1 MTLLKSIAVRR
12 LCCFALAASLALA
25 ACAPVATRPP
35 PAAAGDSDAQAV
47 REHELATATRWSFS
61 GKVAV
66 SQAGNGGS
74 ARIDWTQAG
83 PDFDI
88 RLAAPVTRQSWR
100 LSRHGGIA
108 RLEGL
113 DGGPRE
119 GPDAQALLLEATG
132 WQLPVDT
139 LAAWV
144 RGARAGGGATFESDL
159 QGRPALIREQGWTV
173 EYRAWDA
180 SSPALPLRVFA
191 RKDSASVRLVIE
203 RWSGP

>member
-1 MTLLKSIAVRR
+1 MNWFKSVAVRHCR
-12 LCCFALAASLALA
+12 GFALLTGLALA

-35 PAAAGDSDAQAV
+35 AAAGADSDAQAA
-47 REHELATATRWSFS
+47 RELALSAETRWSFS

-74 ARIDWTQAG
+74 ARIDWVQDG

-88 RLAAPVTRQSWR
+88 RLAAPVTRQTWR
-100 LSRHGGIA
+100 LSRHGALA

-113 DGGPRE
+113 DSGPRE
-119 GPDAQALLLEATG
+119 GPDAEALLLEATA

-144 RGARAGGGATFESDL
+144 RGARAGPQATLESDPL
-159 QGRPALIREQGWTV
+159 GRPALIREQGWTV

-180 SSPALPLRVFA
+180 GSLALPLRVFA
-191 RKDSASVRLVIE
+191 RKDAASVRLVIE
-203 RWSGP
+203 RWSTP

>member
-1 MTLLKSIAVRR
+1 MILLKSITILRSRVFAAAA
-12 LCCFALAASLALA
+12 CFAVA
-25 ACAPVATRPP
+25 ACAPVATRA
-35 PAAAGDSDAQAV
+35 PAVADTDAQAA
-47 REHELATATRWSFS
+47 RELALAATTRWSFS

-66 SQAGNGGS
+66 SQSGDGGS

-100 LSRHGGIA
+100 LSRHGGVA
-108 RLEGL
+108 RLDGL
-113 DGGPRE
+113 AGGPRQ
-119 GPDAQALLLEATG
+119 GPDAEALLLEATG

-144 RGARAGGGATFESDL
+144 RGTRAGAGAALESDP
-159 QGRPALIREQGWTV
+159 QGRPSLIHEQGWTV

-180 SSPALPLRVFA
+180 GSPALPLRVFA
-191 RKDSASVRLVIE
+191 RKDAASVRLVIE
-203 RWSGP
+203 RWSAP

>member
-1 MTLLKSIAVRR
+1 MILLKSLALRR
-12 LCCFALAASLALA
+12 SRAFALGACLALA
-25 ACAPVATRPP
+25 ACAPVATRT
-35 PAAAGDSDAQAV
+35 PAAADNDAQAA
-47 REHELATATRWSFS
+47 RETALAATTSWSFS

-83 PDFDI
+83 ADFDI

-100 LSRHGGIA
+100 LSRHGGRA

-119 GPDAQALLLEATG
+119 GADAEALLLDATG

-144 RGARAGGGATFESDL
+144 RGARAGAGATFESDPL
-159 QGRPALIREQGWTV
+159 GRPALVREQGWTV
-173 EYRAWDA
+173 EYRDWDA
-180 SSPALPLRVFA
+180 GSPPLPLRVFA
-191 RKDSASVRLVIE
+191 RKDTASVRLVIE
-203 RWSGP
+203 HWSAP

>member
-1 MTLLKSIAVRR
+1 MSLLLSVAFRR
-12 LCCFALAASLALA
+12 ARGFALAGCLALA
-25 ACAPVATRPP
+25 ACAPVATRPH
-35 PAAAGDSDAQAV
+35 AAVGANSDAQAA
-47 REHELATATRWSFS
+47 RELALAAVTRWSFS

-66 SQAGNGGS
+66 SQAGKGGS
-74 ARIDWTQAG
+74 ARIDWAQAG

-88 RLAAPVTRQSWR
+88 RLAAPVTRQGWR
-100 LSRHGGIA
+100 LSRHGELA

-119 GPDAQALLLEATG
+119 GPDAEALLLQATG

-144 RGARAGGGATFESDL
+144 RGARAEAGATLESDP

-173 EYRAWDA
+173 EYRAWGA
-180 SSPALPLRVFA
+180 GSPALPLRVFA
-191 RKDSASVRLVIE
+191 RKDAASVRLVIE
-203 RWSGP
+203 RWSTP